1 MEEKLSFY
9 EFTQLSKEEQYN
21 LAFTLGEFIN
31 ASEKGNVR
39 FALYK
44 LLNSYV
50 EAVYDSTENKIIT
63 LTSFLK
69 SD

>member
-1 MEEKLSFY
+1 MEKELSFY
-9 EFTQLSKEEQYN
+9 EFTQLPKEEQYN

-31 ASEKGNVR
+31 TSETGNVR

-44 LLNSYV
+44 LFNFYV
-50 EAVYDSTENKIIT
+50 EAVYDSKENKIIT